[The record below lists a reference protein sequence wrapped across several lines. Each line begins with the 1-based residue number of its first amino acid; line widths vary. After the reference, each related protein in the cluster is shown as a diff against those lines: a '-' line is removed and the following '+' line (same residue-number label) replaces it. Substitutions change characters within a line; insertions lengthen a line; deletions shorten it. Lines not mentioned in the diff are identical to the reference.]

1 MAMTDPIADMLTR
14 IRNANSVFHDKV
26 DIPAS
31 KIKSAIADVLKQ
43 EGFFFIGLVFYL
55 TFHLL
60 PKITNKPLSPSFLN
74 TVRQKVISAIPTYL

>member
-60 PKITNKPLSPSFLN
+60 PKITNKALSPSFLN